1 MVSVASPRITT
12 RSARSPRAELIRRFA
27 SDRSALF
34 GLMIIAVIAIA
45 GVGAPW
51 LAPYDP
57 NAQTLALRRAEPSPE
72 HLLGMDELGR
82 DILSRLMYGAGNT
95 LVAGGMAVFVGLA
108 FGVPLGLV
116 AGYYGRYVEAVIMR
130 AIDAML
136 AFPAFL
142 LAIVIVAVL
151 GPSLENATLAIGVAQ
166 VPAFTRLVRGSV
178 LSVRENEFVL
188 GAVAVGARG
197 RAIMARHILP
207 NVLPSIIVL
216 ASVSLANAVLSIAG
230 LSFLGL
236 GAQPPA
242 AEWGVMLRSGREYIH
257 GAPHLTGAPGV
268 AIMALVLAFNLV
280 GDGLR
285 DALDPRLA
293 RR

>member
-1 MVSVASPRITT
+1 MSALSRW
-12 RSARSPRAELIRRFA
+12 RSSRSPRADLLRRFA
-27 SDRSALF
+27 SDRSALL
-34 GLMIIAVIAIA
+34 GLAIIAIIAIV
-45 GVGAPW
+45 GVAAPW
-51 LAPYDP
+51 LSPFDP
-57 NAQTLALRRAEPSPE
+57 NAQALQLRRAEPSRE
-72 HLLGMDELGR
+72 HVLGMDELGR

-95 LVAGGMAVFVGLA
+95 LVAGTMAVLVGA
-108 FGVPLGLV
+108 AVGVPLGLI

-151 GPSLENATLAIGVAQ
+151 GPSLENATLAIGIAQ
-166 VPAFTRLVRGSV
+166 IPAFTRLVRGSV
-178 LSVRENEFVL
+178 LSVREREFVM

-197 RAIMARHILP
+197 RDIMVRHILP
-207 NVLPSIIVL
+207 NVMPSIIVL
-216 ASVSLANAVLSIAG
+216 STVSLANAVLSIAG

-242 AEWGVMLRSGREYIH
+242 AEWGVMLRSGREYIRD
-257 GAPHLTGAPGV
+257 APHLTVVPGV
-268 AIMALVLAFNLV
+268 AIVALVLSFNLI

>member
-1 MVSVASPRITT
+1 M
-12 RSARSPRAELIRRFA
+12 SALSRWRGSRSPQADLVRRFA
-27 SDRSALF
+27 SDRSALL
-34 GLMIIAVIAIA
+34 GLAIIAIIAIV
-45 GVGAPW
+45 GVAAPW
-51 LAPYDP
+51 LSPFDP
-57 NAQTLALRRAEPSPE
+57 NAQALQLRRAEPSRE
-72 HLLGMDELGR
+72 HVLGMDELGR

-95 LVAGGMAVFVGLA
+95 LVAGTIAVLVGA
-108 FGVPLGLV
+108 AVGVPLGLI

-151 GPSLENATLAIGVAQ
+151 GPSLENATLAIGIAQ
-166 VPAFTRLVRGSV
+166 IPAFTRLVRGSV
-178 LSVRENEFVL
+178 LSVREREFVM

-197 RAIMARHILP
+197 RDIMARHILP
-207 NVLPSIIVL
+207 NVMPSIIVL
-216 ASVSLANAVLSIAG
+216 STVSLANAVLSIAG

-242 AEWGVMLRSGREYIH
+242 AEWGVMLRSGREYIRD
-257 GAPHLTGAPGV
+257 APHLTVVPGV
-268 AIMALVLAFNLV
+268 AIVALVLSFNLI

>member
-1 MVSVASPRITT
+1 MSGIAQDT
-12 RSARSPRAELIRRFA
+12 RSPGREFLRQFA
-27 SDRSALF
+27 SDRGAVL
-34 GLMIIAVIAIA
+34 GLAIIVVIALA
-45 GVGAPW
+45 AVLAP
-51 LAPYDP
+51 LVAPYDP
-57 NAQTLALRRAEPSPE
+57 NAQELTLRRSEPSSQ
-72 HLLGMDELGR
+72 HLFGMDELGR
-82 DILSRLMYGAGNT
+82 DIFSRILYGASNT
-95 LVAGGMAVFVGLA
+95 LVAGLSAMAIGLA
-108 FGVPLGLV
+108 IGVPLGLV
-116 AGYYGRYVEAVIMR
+116 AGYYGHLIEAVIMR

-151 GPSLENATLAIGVAQ
+151 GPTLENATLAIGIAQ

-178 LSVRENEFVL
+178 LSVREREFVTA
-188 GAVAVGARG
+188 AVSVGARG
-197 RAIMARHILP
+197 TGIIVRHILP
-207 NVLPSIIVL
+207 NVAASIVVL
-216 ASVSLANAVLSIAG
+216 ATVSLANAVLSIAG

-242 AEWGVMLRSGREYIH
+242 AEWGIMLRSGREYIRD
-257 GAPHLTGAPGV
+257 APHITIAPGI
-268 AIMALVLAFNLV
+268 AIMLLVLSFNLV

>member
-1 MVSVASPRITT
+1 M
-12 RSARSPRAELIRRFA
+12 SALSRWRGARAPQADLVRRFA
-27 SDRSALF
+27 SDRSALL
-34 GLMIIAVIAIA
+34 GLAIIAIIAIV
-45 GVGAPW
+45 GVAAPW
-51 LAPYDP
+51 LSPFDP
-57 NAQTLALRRAEPSPE
+57 NAQALQLRRAEPSRE
-72 HLLGMDELGR
+72 HVLGMDELGR

-95 LVAGGMAVFVGLA
+95 LVAGTIAVLVGA
-108 FGVPLGLV
+108 AVGVPLGLI
-116 AGYYGRYVEAVIMR
+116 AGYYGRYV
-130 AIDAML
+130 DAML

-151 GPSLENATLAIGVAQ
+151 GPSLENATLAIGIAQ
-166 VPAFTRLVRGSV
+166 IPAFTRLVRGSV
-178 LSVRENEFVL
+178 LSVREREFVM

-197 RAIMARHILP
+197 RDIMARHILP
-207 NVLPSIIVL
+207 NVMPSIIVL
-216 ASVSLANAVLSIAG
+216 STVSLANAVLSIAG

-242 AEWGVMLRSGREYIH
+242 AEWGVMLRSGREYIRD
-257 GAPHLTGAPGV
+257 APHLTVVPGV
-268 AIMALVLAFNLV
+268 AIVALVLSFNLI

>member
-1 MVSVASPRITT
+1 VLSRW
-12 RSARSPRAELIRRFA
+12 RSSRSPRADLIRRFA
-27 SDRSALF
+27 SDRSALL
-34 GLMIIAVIAIA
+34 GLAIIAIIAFV
-45 GVGAPW
+45 GVAAPW
-51 LAPYDP
+51 LSPFDP
-57 NAQTLALRRAEPSPE
+57 NAQALQLRRAEPSPQ

-95 LVAGGMAVFVGLA
+95 LVAGTLAVVIGA
-108 FGVPLGLV
+108 AIGVPLGLI
-116 AGYYGRYVEAVIMR
+116 AGYYGRYVEGVIMR

-151 GPSLENATLAIGVAQ
+151 GPSLENATLAIGIAQ
-166 VPAFTRLVRGSV
+166 IPAFTRLVRGTV
-178 LSVRENEFVL
+178 LSVRENDYVM

-197 RAIMARHILP
+197 RTIMTRHILP
-207 NVLPSIIVL
+207 NVMPSIIVL
-216 ASVSLANAVLSIAG
+216 STVSLANAVLSIAG

-242 AEWGVMLRSGREYIH
+242 AEWGVMLRSGRDYIRD
-257 GAPHLTGAPGV
+257 APHLSTAPGV
-268 AIMALVLAFNLV
+268 AIMALVLAFNLA

-285 DALDPRLA
+285 DALDPRLT

>member
-1 MVSVASPRITT
+1 MSMAAR
-12 RSARSPRAELIRRFA
+12 RSRSRSPRAELLRRFA
-27 SDRSALF
+27 SDRAALF
-34 GLMIIAVIAIA
+34 GVLVVTLIAIA
-45 GVGAPW
+45 GVAAPW

-57 NAQTLALRRAEPSPE
+57 NAQALQLRRAEPSPE

-95 LVAGGMAVFVGLA
+95 LVAGTMAVVIGA
-108 FGVPLGLV
+108 AVGVPFGLI
-116 AGYYGRYVEAVIMR
+116 AGYYGRFVEATIMR
-130 AIDAML
+130 AIDVML

-151 GPSLENATLAIGVAQ
+151 GPTLENATLAIGIAQ
-166 VPAFTRLVRGSV
+166 IPAFTRLVRGSV
-178 LSVRENEFVL
+178 LSVRKDDFVTA
-188 GAVAVGARG
+188 AVAVGARG
-197 RAIMARHILP
+197 SRVMARHVFP
-207 NVLPSIIVL
+207 NIAASIIVF
-216 ASVSLANAVLSIAG
+216 ATVSLANAVLSIAG

-242 AEWGVMLRSGREYIH
+242 AEWGIMLRSGREYLY
-257 GAPHLTGAPGV
+257 GAPHITAAPGI

-285 DALDPRLA
+285 DALDPRLT

>member
-1 MVSVASPRITT
+1 MSALSRW
-12 RSARSPRAELIRRFA
+12 RSSRSPRADLLRRFA
-27 SDRSALF
+27 SDRSALL
-34 GLMIIAVIAIA
+34 GLAIIAIIAIV
-45 GVGAPW
+45 GVAAPW
-51 LAPYDP
+51 LSPFDP
-57 NAQTLALRRAEPSPE
+57 NAQALQLRRAEPSRE
-72 HLLGMDELGR
+72 HVLGMDELGR

-95 LVAGGMAVFVGLA
+95 LVAGTMAVLVGA
-108 FGVPLGLV
+108 AVGVPLGLI

-151 GPSLENATLAIGVAQ
+151 GPSLENATLAIGIAQ
-166 VPAFTRLVRGSV
+166 IPAFTRLVRGSV
-178 LSVRENEFVL
+178 LSVREREFVM

-197 RAIMARHILP
+197 RDIMVRHILP
-207 NVLPSIIVL
+207 NVMPSIIVL
-216 ASVSLANAVLSIAG
+216 STVSLANAVLSIAG

-242 AEWGVMLRSGREYIH
+242 AEWGVMLRSGREYIRD
-257 GAPHLTGAPGV
+257 APHLTVVPGL
-268 AIMALVLAFNLV
+268 AIVALVLSFNLI

>member
-1 MVSVASPRITT
+1 M
-12 RSARSPRAELIRRFA
+12 SALSRWRTSRSPRADLIRRFA

-34 GLMIIAVIAIA
+34 GLLVITMIAIA

-51 LAPYDP
+51 LSPFDP
-57 NAQTLALRRAEPSPE
+57 NAQALQLRRAEPSPE
-72 HLLGMDELGR
+72 HPLGMDELGR

-95 LVAGGMAVFVGLA
+95 LVAGTMAVLVGA
-108 FGVPLGLV
+108 AIGVPLGLM
-116 AGYYGRYVEAVIMR
+116 AGYYGHYVGAVIMR

-151 GPSLENATLAIGVAQ
+151 GPSLENATLAIGIAQ
-166 VPAFTRLVRGSV
+166 IPAFTRLVRGSV
-178 LSVRENEFVL
+178 LSVRENDFVM

-197 RAIMARHILP
+197 RRIMARHILP

-216 ASVSLANAVLSIAG
+216 STVSLANAVLSIAG

-242 AEWGVMLRSGREYIH
+242 AEWGVMLRNGREYIRD
-257 GAPHLTGAPGV
+257 APHLIAAPGV
-268 AIMALVLAFNLV
+268 AIMTLVLAFNLV

>member
-1 MVSVASPRITT
+1 MRRVGS
-12 RSARSPRAELIRRFA
+12 RSPRAEMIRRFA
-27 SDRSALF
+27 SDRSALL
-34 GLMIIAVIAIA
+34 GLFVIVLIAIA
-45 GVGAPW
+45 GVGAPL

-57 NAQTLALRRAEPSPE
+57 NAQALQLRRAEPSPE

-95 LVAGGMAVFVGLA
+95 LVAGMMAVVIGA
-108 FGVPLGLV
+108 IIGVPLGLV
-116 AGYYGRYVEAVIMR
+116 AGYYGGKLEAVIMR
-130 AIDAML
+130 SIDAML

-151 GPSLENATLAIGVAQ
+151 GPSLENATLAIGIAQ

-178 LSVRENEFVL
+178 LSVRKNEFVTA
-188 GAVAVGARG
+188 AVAVGARG
-197 RAIMARHILP
+197 RRIVARHVFP
-207 NVLPSIIVL
+207 NVAASTIVL
-216 ASVSLANAVLSIAG
+216 STVSLANAVLSIAG

-236 GAQPPA
+236 GAQPPS

-257 GAPHLTGAPGV
+257 GAPHLTAAPGI

-285 DALDPRLA
+285 DALDPRLT